1 MGQKSESAIRI
12 SSLCKENGISIQAL
26 EKKLGFSNG
35 SIAKCKSMSADRI
48 FVIAKYFDVT
58 PEWLLT
64 GEDRDKASDNI
75 VSECKNKNKIL
86 LKIIDKQ
93 NEINECYEKILKA
106 KDQIEELR
114 KQYKAI

>member
-35 SIAKCKSMSADRI
+35 S
-48 FVIAKYFDVT
+48 IAKYFDVT